1 MADTPALESL
11 PVEPVPPT
19 RRKVLAWLIGVINAV
34 VFFTVV
40 GPVMGLVGGPLRRK
54 AKGVWVPVL
63 DDGALAVG
71 QTREVRFA
79 IPIKDGY
86 QTVDRQ
92 YVLYLYRHPDQV
104 VAIDP
109 ACTHLGC
116 RVKFQDAKMRYFCP
130 CHGGV
135 FDAEGR
141 VVSGPPPK
149 ALERHPVRIKGGK
162 IEVFRSV

>member
-1 MADTPALESL
+1 MEDPTSIETL
-11 PVEPVPPT
+11 PTEPVTPS
-19 RRKVLAWLIGVINAV
+19 RRKILGWLIGIINAV

-63 DDGALAVG
+63 PDSELAVG
-71 QTREVRFA
+71 QTREIRFSV
-79 IPIKDGY
+79 PVQDGY
-86 QTVDRQ
+86 QKVDRVF
-92 YVLYLYRHPDQV
+92 VLYLYRHPDQV

-135 FDAEGR
+135 FDAEGK

-149 ALERHPVRIKGGK
+149 ALERHPVRIRGGK

>member
-1 MADTPALESL
+1 MKDTPSLESI
-11 PVEPVPPT
+11 PTETVPPT
-19 RRKVLAWLIGVINAV
+19 RRKVLTWLIGVINAV

-40 GPVMGLVGGPLRRK
+40 GPVTGLIGGPLRRK
-54 AKGVWVPVL
+54 PKGVWVPVL
-63 DDGALAVG
+63 DDAALAVG

-79 IPIKDGY
+79 IPVEDGY
-86 QTVDRQ
+86 HTVERPF
-92 YVLYLYRHPDQV
+92 VLYLHREPKQV

-135 FDAEGR
+135 FDDEGQ

-149 ALERHPVRIKGGK
+149 ALERHPVRIRGGK